1 MNDELMNVIIFGF
14 VLVVIVAVLLITPP
28 GHDFLQS
35 LLAVLGNTNV

>member
-28 GHDFLQS
+28 GRDFLQS
-35 LLAVLGNTNV
+35 LLTILENTNV

>member
-28 GHDFLQS
+28 RTRLPSKPPS
-35 LLAVLGNTNV
+35 LAGKH

>member
-28 GHDFLQS
+28 DTTSFKAS
-35 LLAVLGNTNV
+35 